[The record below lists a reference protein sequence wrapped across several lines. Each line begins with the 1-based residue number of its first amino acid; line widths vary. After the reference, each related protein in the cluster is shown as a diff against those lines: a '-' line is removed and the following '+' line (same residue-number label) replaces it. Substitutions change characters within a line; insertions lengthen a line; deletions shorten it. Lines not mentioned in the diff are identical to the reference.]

1 MGSSVARSL
10 ILIYKSGGL
19 GWLKDVCL
27 SGRTYYAKKIE
38 IAKLSLSFFDFSYIC
53 IIRVSDFLFSV
64 LYQHEFKMIIMDR

>member
-27 SGRTYYAKKIE
+27 SGQDILCQENRDCKFTKYFPA
-38 IAKLSLSFFDFSYIC
+38 
-53 IIRVSDFLFSV
+53 VS
-64 LYQHEFKMIIMDR
+64 